1 MIVYY
6 FNTVSVYS
14 LIMTAT
20 ASAMTVV
27 ATVFVSLLS
36 SRLSDG
42 ARLLIIS
49 DAMGS
54 HVIQFSRLGLELAK
68 LGHDVRVLVPS
79 NARIPNFVRQQQQLD
94 GVDSESIG
102 DKTGSSGK
110 FELTTYPVGDETPYF
125 NSLEFGNTVLEF
137 ALTKS
142 ITGKFRIM
150 YTFAHQLFDI
160 LVANG
165 RRLVENEEVMEDLR
179 NGGYQFVILDPGTM
193 AYGVPLTLGIPY
205 ALMGLCFAP
214 THSYRLP
221 RLASFSALLSLD
233 YGDRMTF
240 AQRLTNVLLELI
252 ASSLDRYRRLTIP
265 IPKQQ
270 PSRGNTS
277 AVTVLEA
284 IRRSSLWFIV
294 EDSAVGYATPHMP
307 NTIPVGDVMTGRPGR
322 PLPADLEKFVAAST
336 DGVIVVSFGS
346 YVDNVPDYVVDK
358 FCDAFRRLRPG
369 LHVVWKSRQSNS
381 CSDAA
386 NVKTLPWIPQN
397 DLLADDRV
405 RLFVSH
411 GGLNGLM
418 ETIYHAKPVIV
429 FPFYSDQPTNA
440 AAVASKGFAIR
451 MDIGDFTA
459 DSLLANMEEMLTN
472 RSYEEKVRLWSS
484 IVRDRPD
491 TAAERVS
498 NMVDHV
504 IKYGDEHLRTG
515 AFEMSLLEFLMFDVF
530 AVFYLAGITCVV
542 TSYFILRCLCKRL
555 RCRQQSRLEKRR
567 KTKAH

>member
-1 MIVYY
+1 M
-6 FNTVSVYS
+6 S
-14 LIMTAT
+14 AT
-20 ASAMTVV
+20 ASAMTAV

-42 ARLLIIS
+42 ARLLLIS
-49 DAMGS
+49 DAVSS
-54 HVIQFSRLGLELAK
+54 HVMQFSRLGLELAN

-79 NARIPNFVRQQQQLD
+79 NARIPNSVRQQQQLD
-94 GVDSESIG
+94 EVDSGSID

-110 FELTTYPVGDETPYF
+110 FELTTYPAGDETAYF
-125 NSLEFGNTVLEF
+125 NSLEFGNTVLEV

-142 ITGKFRIM
+142 FIGNLRLLYTFVGKF
-150 YTFAHQLFDI
+150 FDI
-160 LVANG
+160 LLTDG
-165 RRLVENEEVMEDLR
+165 RRLIENQEVMADLR
-179 NGGYQFVILDPGTM
+179 NGGYQFVILEPASM
-193 AYGVPLTLGIPY
+193 AYAVPLTLGIPY
-205 ALMGLCFAP
+205 ALMGICFGPAY
-214 THSYRLP
+214 SYRVP
-221 RLASFSALLSLD
+221 RLASFSATPSLD

-240 AQRLTNVLLELI
+240 TQRLMNFVFMIT
-252 ASSLDRYRRLTIP
+252 ASLTDPLRRLEIP
-265 IPKQQ
+265 ADRL
-270 PSRGNTS
+270 RGNSS
-277 AVTVLEA
+277 AITVLEA
-284 IRRSSLWFIV
+284 IRRSSLWLMV

-307 NTIPVGDVMTGRPGR
+307 NTIPVGDVMTGRPGL

-336 DGVIVVSFGS
+336 GGVVVVSFGS
-346 YVDNVPDYVVDK
+346 YLDNVPDYVVDK
-358 FCDAFRRLRPG
+358 FCDAFRRLRSG
-369 LHVVWKSRQSNS
+369 LHVVWKLRKSHS
-381 CSDAA
+381 CSDAT
-386 NVKTLPWIPQN
+386 NVRTLPWIPQN

-429 FPFYSDQPTNA
+429 FPLFSDQPANA

-504 IKYGDEHLRTG
+504 IKYGGEHLRSG

-530 AVFYLAGITCVV
+530 AVFYLACMTCVV
-542 TSYFILRCLCKRL
+542 TSYFSLRSLWKRL
-555 RCRQQSRLEKRR
+555 RCRQQSRSAKRR

>member
-6 FNTVSVYS
+6 FNNISVYS
-14 LIMTAT
+14 VIMSAT

-49 DAMGS
+49 DAMSS
-54 HVIQFSRLGLELAK
+54 HVMQFSRLGLELAK

-79 NARIPNFVRQQQQLD
+79 NARIPNSVRQQQQLD
-94 GVDSESIG
+94 EVDSGSID

-110 FELTTYPVGDETPYF
+110 FELTTYPAGDETPYF
-125 NSLEFGNTVLEF
+125 NSLEFGNTVLEV

-142 ITGKFRIM
+142 FIGKLRLLYTFVGKF
-150 YTFAHQLFDI
+150 FDI
-160 LVANG
+160 LVTDG
-165 RRLVENEEVMEDLR
+165 RRLIENQEVMEDLR
-179 NGGYQFVILDPGTM
+179 NGGYQFVILEPASM
-193 AYGVPLTLGIPY
+193 AYAVPLTLGIPY
-205 ALMGLCFAP
+205 ALMGVCFTPA
-214 THSYRLP
+214 HSYRVP
-221 RLASFSALLSLD
+221 RLASFSATPSLD

-240 AQRLTNVLLELI
+240 TQRLTNFVFMI
-252 ASSLDRYRRLTIP
+252 TASLTDPFRRLEIP
-265 IPKQQ
+265 AD
-270 PSRGNTS
+270 RLHGNTS
-277 AVTVLEA
+277 AITVLEA
-284 IRRSSLWFIV
+284 IRRSSLWLMV

-307 NTIPVGDVMTGRPGR
+307 NTIPVGDVMTGRPGL

-346 YVDNVPDYVVDK
+346 YLDNVPDYVVDK
-358 FCDAFRRLRPG
+358 FCDAFRRLRSG
-369 LHVVWKSRQSNS
+369 LHVVWKLRKSHS
-381 CSDAA
+381 CSDAT

-429 FPFYSDQPTNA
+429 FPLYSDQPANA

-459 DSLLANMEEMLTN
+459 DSLLANMEEILTN
-472 RSYEEKVRLWSS
+472 RSYDEKVRLWSS

-530 AVFYLAGITCVV
+530 AVFYLAGMTCVV
-542 TSYFILRCLCKRL
+542 TSYFSLRCLWKRL
-555 RCRQQSRLEKRR
+555 RCRQQSRSAKRR